1 MKFLIKEN
9 QIQKVAEK
17 LKPAIFKYWDKNG
30 PSLSNT
36 FHRMF
41 GINSKMAYELETYF
55 RDFLVEWFGGD
66 KNFEDFVKKIEG
78 ETFQITD
85 GGYDFQIIVDEVN
98 VHENQVYLDVRVLPG
113 GTVTLVFQENEPT
126 LSLEDALGDNNFGW
140 EINDEISDALF
151 DKFYK
156 SFSEFGLT
164 IEGIHVDFM

>member
-78 ETFQITD
+78 EVYHVVV
-85 GGYDFQIIVDEVN
+85 GGYDFKFILDEVSLDDF
-98 VHENQVYLDVRVLPG
+98 QVYLYVRVLEG
-113 GTVTLVFQENEPT
+113 GTVTLIFDVNEPT
-126 LSLEDALGDNNFGW
+126 LSLEDALSNDKYGW
-140 EINDEISDALF
+140 EINSEVAESIYEIL
-151 DKFYK
+151 YK
-156 SFSEFGLT
+156 YFTNLGIT
-164 IEGIHVDFM
+164 IEDTNIDYM